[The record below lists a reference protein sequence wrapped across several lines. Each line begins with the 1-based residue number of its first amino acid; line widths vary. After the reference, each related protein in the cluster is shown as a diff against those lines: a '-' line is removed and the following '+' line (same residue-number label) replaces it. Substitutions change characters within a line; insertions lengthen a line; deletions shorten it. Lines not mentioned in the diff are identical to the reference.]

1 MPVLS
6 AGLVSWHVWV
16 GQAAGG
22 RSVKRMSA
30 WVTPRSSHAISRL
43 SWPPNLH
50 SYRRVKVS
58 VRRLVGFASGYS
70 ATYMVGMGPPWVCVV
85 VGSTAVA
92 RVEPWSRALVRK
104 WCVAVWGGSYIEF
117 VSRCDHKLSI
127 TDR

>member
-6 AGLVSWHVWV
+6 AGLVSWPVWV

-30 WVTPRSSHAISRL
+30 WVTPRSHAISRL

-58 VRRLVGFASGYS
+58 VRRLVG
-70 ATYMVGMGPPWVCVV
+70 
-85 VGSTAVA
+85 
-92 RVEPWSRALVRK
+92 
-104 WCVAVWGGSYIEF
+104 
-117 VSRCDHKLSI
+117 
-127 TDR
+127 